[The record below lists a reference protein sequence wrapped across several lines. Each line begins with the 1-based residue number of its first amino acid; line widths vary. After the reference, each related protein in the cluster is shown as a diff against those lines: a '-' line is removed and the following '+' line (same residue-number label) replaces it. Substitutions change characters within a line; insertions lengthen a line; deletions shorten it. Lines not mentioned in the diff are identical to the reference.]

1 MADQAAQVTPGTE
14 IVQRSTVVSLN
25 DKLRYA
31 ESLAQS
37 GLLPAQYRKQPAN
50 VLYATEYGEMLGLA
64 PLAAIT
70 GLHIIEGK
78 PTASSGMV
86 SALVRKA
93 GHRLRVT
100 FDRKT
105 MTAVATIHRADDPD
119 FEYRA
124 EWNMERAKKAE
135 LTGKKVWKQYP
146 EAMLKARAITE
157 VARDACEEALNGV
170 HYTPEELGVEVDED
184 GAPISVTAVR
194 VDEPQERPDWEALIK
209 QREGNYN
216 ALVDLY
222 RRAEAEEPG
231 NQDLLLRIKNLG
243 GKAKAAQEAAQK
255 PAEEKPEPVAVAEPD
270 VVDAEIVE
278 EPVPVEA
285 KASASKPAN
294 TGGLMTRGQFAQLK
308 DLYTRQLSIAVPQT
322 QFKLAEKLLGLP
334 EGSVKDP
341 RQLTHEQAKALISE
355 LRNIVGEDSDAVIVE
370 ILQRTDEPVSA

>member
-1 MADQAAQVTPGTE
+1 MADQTNATPGTE

-78 PTASSGMV
+78 PTTSSGMV
-86 SALVRKA
+86 SALVRRA
-93 GHRLRVT
+93 GHRLRVM

-170 HYTPEELGVEVDED
+170 HYTPEELGMDVDEN
-184 GAPISVTAVR
+184 GAPISVTAER
-194 VDEPQERPDWEALIK
+194 MDEPQERPDWEALIN

-222 RRAEAEEPG
+222 RRVEAAEPNNKE
-231 NQDLLLRIKNLG
+231 LLVRIKALG
-243 GKAKAAQEAAQK
+243 VEAKASQEANRK
-255 PAEEKPEPVAVAEPD
+255 PAEEKPEPVAVADPE
-270 VVDAEIVE
+270 VVDAEIVDDPAPAE
-278 EPVPVEA
+278 AEVP
-285 KASASKPAN
+285 SQQPA
-294 TGGLMTRGQFAQLK
+294 TDAGLMTRGQFAQLK

-322 QFKLAEKLLGLP
+322 QFKLAEKLLDLP

-341 RQLTHEQAKALISE
+341 RQLTHEQAKTLISE
-355 LRNIVGEDSDAVIVE
+355 LKSIVGEGSDAVIAE
-370 ILQRTDEPVSA
+370 ILQRTSEPVSA